1 MFREMYYIF
10 TKISKTIDGL
20 LYTCFNI
27 EQFLWLDMIHNWFL
41 QVLYEI
47 EFWFRPLMTSYDCS
61 KLGNVL
67 LHLDLLKRPLLRC
80 FSMNFY
86 ITWWICVNEGTING
100 VYQKVANKNALRM
113 RRHKLTVLR
122 RIFQPI
128 FLKLGIW
135 FELFNW
141 TYSQT

>member
-1 MFREMYYIF
+1 MYYIF
-10 TKISKTIDGL
+10 TKISKTVDGL
-20 LYTCFNI
+20 LYTFLKI
-27 EQFLWLDMIHNWFL
+27 AQFFWLGMMHNWFL

-47 EFWFRPLMTSYDCS
+47 EFWFRPLMTSYLCS
-61 KLGNVL
+61 KLGNIL
-67 LHLDLLKRPLLRC
+67 RHLNLLKRPLLRC
-80 FSMNFY
+80 FSMNFH

-113 RRHKLTVLR
+113 RRHKITVLR

-141 TYSQT
+141 TYLQT